1 MRKNVFRAKVPNVKE
16 LQKENTLWRSTS
28 QKGVNPD
35 TGSTCCQIRN
45 TTTDWVPRSSQFE
58 KFLSLVAWTNT
69 NVQIIA
75 MEVTIMA
82 NVITDTLVSKKL
94 QLSVAESGDST
105 ITRTFTRINADATK
119 EDLYKAAKAI
129 AGLMSNTVAGYYHS
143 ERSLLSEVASEG

>member
-1 MRKNVFRAKVPNVKE
+1 MYRNKVPKVKETKKDILRCSTNRKDVSSDMIISSYGEEYIIIAGSHGQVFRKIY
-16 LQKENTLWRSTS
+16 L
-28 QKGVNPD
+28 
-35 TGSTCCQIRN
+35 
-45 TTTDWVPRSSQFE
+45 
-58 KFLSLVAWTNT
+58 LVAWTNT

-143 ERSLLSEVASEG
+143 ERSLLAEVASEG

>member
-1 MRKNVFRAKVPNVKE
+1 MYRNKVPKVKETKKDILRCSTNRKDVSSDMIISSYGEEYIIIAGPHGQVFRKIY
-16 LQKENTLWRSTS
+16 L
-28 QKGVNPD
+28 
-35 TGSTCCQIRN
+35 
-45 TTTDWVPRSSQFE
+45 
-58 KFLSLVAWTNT
+58 LVAWTNT